1 MRYRHLKNANIDV
14 SLLAFGTWAIGG
26 ENYGEVDRNDSIN
39 AIRAMVNN
47 GVNLVDTAPIYGNG
61 NAEKLVGEALKGI
74 RDKVMIST
82 KFGLYNS
89 AYGGHSVYRDA
100 SFRAAMR
107 EVESSLMNLQ
117 TDYIDFYF
125 IHWPDL
131 STPIEET
138 MVALNYLKKQGKIRY
153 IGVSNFSVE
162 QITEA
167 QKYGTI
173 DVQQP
178 PFSMVNQKYV
188 DLMKW
193 GFSQGI
199 DSMTYGSLGAGILSG
214 AIRKLPNFEPNDL
227 RLTFYDFFK
236 EPKFSK
242 IMELLKTLDKIAEVH
257 DKPVAQVAINWSTQ
271 KEYVGTALIG
281 VRNKEQ
287 AVENC
292 SAFDWELT
300 SDEIKE
306 IDTELARLQI
316 G

>member
-1 MRYRHLKNANIDV
+1 MRYKLLKNANVKV
-14 SLLAFGTWAIGG
+14 SSLAVGTWAIGG
-26 ENYGEVDRNDSIN
+26 ENYGEVDRNESIKS
-39 AIRAMVNN
+39 IRAMIDG

-61 NAEKLVGEALKGI
+61 NAEKIVGEALKGI

-82 KFGLYNS
+82 KFGLYNC
-89 AYGGHSVYRDA
+89 AYGGHSVQRDA

-107 EVESSLMNLQ
+107 EVESSIMNLQ
-117 TDYIDFYF
+117 TDHIDFYF

-131 STPIEET
+131 GTPIEET
-138 MVALNYLKKQGKIRY
+138 MAALNYLKKQGKIRF

-167 QKYGTI
+167 QKYGKI

-178 PFSMVNQKYV
+178 PFSMVNQKFV

-193 GFSQGI
+193 GFAQGI
-199 DSMTYGSLGAGILSG
+199 DSMTYGSLGSGILSG
-214 AIRKLPNFEPNDL
+214 SIRKLPNFAPNDL

-236 EPKFSK
+236 EPKFSR
-242 IMELLKTLDKIAEVH
+242 IMELLKTMDKIAEAH
-257 DKPVAQVAINWSTQ
+257 NKPVAQVAINWSTQ
-271 KEYVGTALIG
+271 KEYVGTALVG
-281 VRNKEQ
+281 VRNAKEAQ
-287 AVENC
+287 ENC

-300 SDEIKE
+300 AEEIAM
-306 IDTELARLQI
+306 IDAELTRLQI